1 MKQVI
6 KITDIESGKEL
17 EIVKVFNFECDNC
30 YYLEKCTSPI
40 SANDI
45 PCVDACIIFKEVTK
59 EENGKKN

>member
-1 MKQVI
+1 MKPII

-45 PCVDACIIFKEVTK
+45 PCRDASIIFKEVKPK
-59 EENGKKN
+59 EEKK